1 MVYVEWL
8 ELSRLLRQ
16 TSKDWASAVMTWQ
29 GHGGR
34 VGLSEERPNPIRQ
47 DRSNRD
53 EISEWRPALP
63 RQPHESRDMDLDGSQ
78 IQRTHGISDPTD
90 NHTFLSRNKD
100 YRISIYSYAPSLP

>member
-1 MVYVEWL
+1 
-8 ELSRLLRQ
+8 
-16 TSKDWASAVMTWQ
+16 MTWP
-29 GHGGR
+29 GHKGR
-34 VGLSEERPNPIRQ
+34 VELSEERPNPIRQ

-90 NHTFLSRNKD
+90 NHTFLNRNKD
-100 YRISIYSYAPSLP
+100 YRIIYIAIRITSPKQFKIKSTSL